1 MNPSSYGPFKFV
13 PMPERPRLRWPN
25 DARLALWV
33 APNIEF
39 FGLDS
44 NLPGPNNERIPADK
58 AWYPAVRNWAVRDYG
73 NRVGIWR
80 IFEVM
85 QKHGLRGTAPMNSR
99 ICDEH
104 PQIVETALELGWEFM
119 GHNQTNSIRCVDVK
133 PEEERSEIRQTLDR
147 IGKATGRRPVGWLGA
162 GTAETWNT
170 LDHLVA
176 EHCTYVGDWTND
188 EQPYVMT
195 VNGKPLVS
203 IPYTSD
209 INDVTCYFN
218 RKLTP
223 DEYEKALRR
232 HFDVLYRD
240 GATNGR
246 VLGIPIHPFLTGTPQ
261 RIDAFD
267 SALSHMLSHAGVWPA
282 TGSEIIEWYLKSEAR
297 I

>member
-1 MNPSSYGPFKFV
+1 MKPSSYGPFKYI
-13 PMPERPRLRWPN
+13 PLPDRPRLVWPGE
-25 DARLALWV
+25 ARVALWI

-44 NLPGPNNERIPADK
+44 NVPSKDNERIAPDK
-58 AWYPAVRNWAVRDYG
+58 AWMPSVRNWAVRDYG

-80 IFEVM
+80 IFDVM
-85 QKHGLRGTAPMNSR
+85 HKHGIRGTAPLNSR

-104 PQIVETALELGWEFM
+104 PRIIDTALQLGWEFM
-119 GHNQTNSIRCVDVK
+119 GHNQTNSVRCVDVPADK
-133 PEEERSEIRQTLDR
+133 EREEIKATLDR
-147 IGKATGRRPVGWLGA
+147 IEKAAGRRPVGWLGA

-170 LDHLVA
+170 VDHLVA
-176 EHCTYVGDWTND
+176 ENCRYVGDWQND

-195 VNGKPLVS
+195 VSGKRLVS
-203 IPYTSD
+203 IPYTAE

-218 RKLTP
+218 HALTP
-223 DEYEKALRR
+223 DEYEKALKR

-240 GATNGR
+240 GAKTGR
-246 VLGIPIHPFLTGTPQ
+246 VMGIPIHPFITGSPQ

-267 SALSHMLSHAGVWPA
+267 SALGYMLSHAGVWRA
-282 TGSEIIEWYLKSEAR
+282 TGSEIVDFYLESPAA